1 MKKQKWLILFVVLV
15 LMAATAGALTW
26 LKTHQKL
33 GKPGIKAIPIP
44 ESATMKIDLPAQVLD
59 FTSSNVP
66 ESDVV
71 LGYLPKDT
79 SFVERCYTPL
89 DGSFGIYGTI
99 VLMGADRTSIHR
111 PEYCLAGQGFSCD
124 EKTVVEIPVGGPQP
138 YQLPVSKWK
147 VSRLIQQPDGRNI
160 NVSGIY
166 VFWFVADDQQTTG
179 NVQFQCYLVRDL
191 LLKGILQRWAYISY
205 FTACMPGQEEAAF
218 ARMQKL
224 IAASVPEFQ
233 LPPKVANTL
242 PPR

>member
-1 MKKQKWLILFVVLV
+1 MKHQKWLILLVVLV

-26 LKTHQKL
+26 LKANLRL
-33 GKPGIKAIPIP
+33 GKPGIQSGPVPGSVA
-44 ESATMKIDLPAQVLD
+44 MKIDLPAEVLD
-59 FTSSNVP
+59 YASTNVP

-79 SFVERCYTPL
+79 SFVERYYRSP
-89 DGSFGIYGTI
+89 DGLSGISATI
-99 VLMGADRTSIHR
+99 VLMGTDRTSIHR

-124 EKTVVEIPVGGPQP
+124 EKTVVNIPVKGAKP

-147 VSRLIQQPDGRNI
+147 VSRLVQQPDGRSVK
-160 NVSGIY
+160 VSGIY
-166 VFWFVADDQQTTG
+166 VFWFVADNEQTTG

-205 FTACMPGQEEAAF
+205 FTACLPGQEEDTF
-218 ARMQKL
+218 ARMEKL

-233 LPPKVANTL
+233 LPPKLANPL